1 MVVHSVMLEVAVLV
15 AIALLRVFQYIYK
28 TILSQW
34 ELVGLDALL
43 VVRKL
48 LLVVILYFQASQV
61 WVVVVLVEH
70 QLHLQVGLVE
80 VEVAATG

>member
-34 ELVGLDALL
+34 ELVALDALL
-43 VVRKL
+43 FVRKL
-48 LLVVILYFQASQV
+48 LLVVILSLQASQV
-61 WVVVVLVEH
+61 
-70 QLHLQVGLVE
+70 
-80 VEVAATG
+80 

>member
-34 ELVGLDALL
+34 ELVALDALL
-43 VVRKL
+43 LVCKL
-48 LLVVILYFQASQV
+48 LLVVILSLQASQV
-61 WVVVVLVEH
+61 
-70 QLHLQVGLVE
+70 
-80 VEVAATG
+80 